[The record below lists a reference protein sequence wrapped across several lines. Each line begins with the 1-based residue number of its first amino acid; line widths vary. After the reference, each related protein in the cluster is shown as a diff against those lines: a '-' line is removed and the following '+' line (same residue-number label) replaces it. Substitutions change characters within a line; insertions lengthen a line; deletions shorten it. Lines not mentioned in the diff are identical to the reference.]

1 MSDDPW
7 CIVSLPEPYKS
18 IWARISKW
26 SAEPNRRV
34 PCEPEQEQT
43 LALQDDLEQFAK
55 GRSFRVD
62 STVVSSRPSEYSSPA
77 KAIQDHHRSLELVA
91 LFSDGSYW
99 AVTEEE
105 YEWFIFVGDVSG
117 LDRGAGDR

>member
-1 MSDDPW
+1 MP
-7 CIVSLPEPYKS
+7 LPEPYKS

-34 PCEPEQEQT
+34 PCEPEQERV
-43 LALQDDLEQFAK
+43 LELQNDLEQFAQ

-62 STVVSSRPSEYSSPA
+62 STAVSSRPSEYSSPA
-77 KAIQDHHRSLELVA
+77 KAIQDHHQGLEFVA
-91 LFSDGSYW
+91 LFADGKYW

-105 YEWFIFVGDVSG
+105 YEWFIFIGDAPNQDRSSGVGES
-117 LDRGAGDR
+117 